1 MKNCCP
7 NHTVHMFSGNTCIIF
22 ATIITAFSMFSLQ
35 ANSYKYTSHLFKSH
49 CRLFFYLHGPMASI
63 HVSCDVHNSV
73 ESFQEASIPPVGEY
87 STVFVSS
94 GSSLLCSQ
102 KLATSH
108 GADPDKH
115 QLKIANCVSL
125 I

>member
-1 MKNCCP
+1 
-7 NHTVHMFSGNTCIIF
+7 MFSGNTCIII
-22 ATIITAFSMFSLQ
+22 ATIIIAFSMFSL
-35 ANSYKYTSHLFKSH
+35 AGSGIVSSYKYTSHLFKSH

-94 GSSLLCSQ
+94 ESSLLCSQ
-102 KLATSH
+102 ELATSH
-108 GADPDKH
+108 GAHPDKP
-115 QLKIANCVSL
+115 QLKIAYCVSL